1 MSLTPTNQTELTM
14 SKLISLALAKPI
26 GTIIGL
32 LAVISIV
39 PNSEAMNANI
49 QPSSLQQPAGNLHS
63 QIIFRIGE
71 RGYTR
76 REEWQYR
83 RDLRMQQRR
92 WERRQYN
99 RDGRYNYG
107 DRNRRDGRY
116 NYDGRYNRDG
126 QNRRDR

>member
-1 MSLTPTNQTELTM
+1 M
-14 SKLISLALAKPI
+14 SKFISLAL
-26 GTIIGL
+26 GL

-39 PNSEAMNANI
+39 PKSEAMSANI
-49 QPSSLQQPAGNLHS
+49 QPSSLQQPAKNLHS

-92 WERRQYN
+92 WERRNGGYN
-99 RDGRYNYG
+99 RGGYNRGEYNRNDGYNRGEYN
-107 DRNRRDGRY
+107 RN
-116 NYDGRYNRDG
+116 GRYNRGEYNRNDG
-126 QNRRDR
+126 YNRNRY

>member
-1 MSLTPTNQTELTM
+1 MSTIQLELPMLKLT
-14 SKLISLALAKPI
+14 SLALAQPI

-32 LAVISIV
+32 ITIV
-39 PNSEAMNANI
+39 SFAPKSEAMSANV

-63 QIIFRIGE
+63 QIIFRIGD

-83 RDLRMQQRR
+83 RDLKMQQRR
-92 WERRQYN
+92 AERRQYSREGGYN
-99 RDGRYNYG
+99 RNGG
-107 DRNRRDGRY
+107 
-116 NYDGRYNRDG
+116 YNRDG